1 MRNREMIIRQLERVD
16 NSMKKMRFY
25 LNRGESVETY
35 RTEIDLVENMV
46 SEIKSMIE
54 REEMNS
60 NEINPIK

>member
-54 REEMNS
+54 REDMNS